1 MGAGDCKPEE
11 SGNAA
16 LTLRRGRRGSG
27 LGERRDERNICVQ
40 LRLGGI
46 VTKTAVIVIEKVY
59 PGHDLGAQDVLAL
72 AETFRASALH
82 LLDAKP
88 LSRQK
93 SCAPYRLLAI
103 HSIELYLNAYLLA
116 GGHLAPAIRGMQHD
130 LAKRADLVKAA
141 GLVLRFKTVEHLR
154 SLSANRE
161 YLVSRYGSPD
171 TNSLSQLNRLQA
183 TVEEVREK
191 VTKKLIAPAP
201 PGKKDRECGM
211 PGPCERSSPGVTS

>member
-16 LTLRRGRRGSG
+16 LTLRKGWQRPDLGGGRGQ
-27 LGERRDERNICVQ
+27 RNICVSYAW
-40 LRLGGI
+40 G
-46 VTKTAVIVIEKVY
+46 VTVTTSAIAIIEKIY
-59 PGHDLGAQDVLAL
+59 PGHDLGAKDVLAL

-103 HSIELYLNAYLLA
+103 HSIELYFNAYLLA

-130 LAKRADLVKAA
+130 LAKRADLVKEA
-141 GLVLRFKTVEHLR
+141 GMVLRFKTVEHLR

-171 TNSLSQLNRLQA
+171 TNGLSQLNRLQA

-191 VTKKLIAPAP
+191 VTRKLSDPVPLAKKTKTAARLGPASVAL
-201 PGKKDRECGM
+201 RA
-211 PGPCERSSPGVTS
+211 